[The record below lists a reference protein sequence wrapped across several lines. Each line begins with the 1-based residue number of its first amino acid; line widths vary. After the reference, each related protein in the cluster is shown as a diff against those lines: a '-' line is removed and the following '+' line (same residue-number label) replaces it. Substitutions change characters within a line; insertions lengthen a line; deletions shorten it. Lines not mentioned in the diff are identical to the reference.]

1 MLLLEPARRRRAGRS
16 KLALALAGG
25 GPLGAFYELGA
36 LQALSESVEGLDL
49 TRLDV
54 YTGVSSGA
62 LIAAGLANGFDTA
75 TMAAAFIDEQWEELP
90 FSPAILLQPALAEYG
105 KRMVKL
111 PAALA
116 RAAQQYAREPWSG
129 AWSATV
135 GSLGRMLPV
144 ALFDNRPLERYLRTL
159 FRLPGHTDD
168 FRKLRARLYVVAT
181 DLNTTESVH
190 FGGPGAD
197 HVPISRAVLASAA
210 LPGLYAP
217 VKIGGRHYV
226 DGALV
231 RTMNASLALE
241 EGCNLLFCLNPL
253 VPFNASAAKN
263 RSHSNIAD
271 HGLPTLMSQTFRSL
285 IYSRMAVGRA
295 SYRLRFPQ
303 ADQLLLEP
311 DRDDEQLFFTN
322 VFRYAGRR
330 RLAEHAY
337 QCTRRDLLAKAR
349 GLRPLL
355 KRHGLG
361 LNLRMLRDG
370 HRTLKTVVAERSA
383 QVHGAAADLGQ
394 ALGRLETVIAAAGR
408 RA

>member
-1 MLLLEPARRRRAGRS
+1 MLLLEPALRRRAGRS

-36 LQALSESVEGLDL
+36 LHALSEAVEGLDL
-49 TRLDV
+49 SALDV

-75 TMAAAFIDEQWEELP
+75 TLAAALIDERHESLP
-90 FSPAILLQPALAEYG
+90 FSPAILLQPAIAEYG
-105 KRMVKL
+105 GRLRRL
-111 PAALA
+111 PEVLA
-116 RAAQQYAREPWSG
+116 RAARQCLHEPFSL
-129 AWSATV
+129 WSATV
-135 GSLGRMLPV
+135 ESIGRMLPG
-144 ALFDNRPLERYLRTL
+144 ALFDNRPLETYLRAW
-159 FRLPGHTDD
+159 FSLPGHTDD
-168 FRKLRARLYVVAT
+168 FRKLRSRLYVVAT
-181 DLNTTESVH
+181 DLNNTESVH
-190 FGGPGAD
+190 FGGPGMD

-210 LPGLYAP
+210 LPGLYPP
-217 VKIGGRHYV
+217 VKIDGRHFV

-241 EGCNLLFCLNPL
+241 EGCNLLICLNPL
-253 VPFNASAAKN
+253 VPFDARNSRAHA
-263 RSHSNIAD
+263 NIGE
-271 HGLPTLMSQTFRSL
+271 HGLPTVLSQTFRSL

-295 SYRLRFPQ
+295 SYRQRFPQ

-337 QCTRRDLLAKAR
+337 QCTRRDLLRQAS
-349 GLRPLL
+349 GLGRLL

-361 LNLRMLRDG
+361 LNLKVLRDR
-370 HRTLKTVVAERSA
+370 HRNLHSTLRERRV
-383 QVHGAAADLGQ
+383 QTRHLTEN
-394 ALGRLETVIAAAGR
+394 LGRALSRLEDLVASVSHRGR
-408 RA
+408 T